1 MGGSDVGLSFN
12 YSRYSEGIDLSLLQ
26 REEVV
31 PYQISNGPY
40 DDNYE
45 ERYEACTVV
54 YYPGEGKYYR
64 NPIDNIVCHKDQV
77 EWVSKRQFDWNGVGR
92 VFPLPS
98 EPLGCM
104 PLDNRSVNRPNNRH
118 PDKARK
124 V

>member
-1 MGGSDVGLSFN
+1 MALSFN
-12 YSRYSEGIDLSLLQ
+12 HSRYSEGIDLSLLQ

-31 PYQISNGPY
+31 PYQSSYGPY

-45 ERYEACTVV
+45 ERYEACTVGH
-54 YYPGEGKYYR
+54 YRGEGKYHR
-64 NPIDNIVCHKDQV
+64 NPITNIVRHKEQV
-77 EWVSKRQFDWNGVGR
+77 ERMAESQFDWNGVGR

-98 EPLGCM
+98 EPLGGM
-104 PLDNRSVNRPNNRH
+104 PLDNRSVDRPNDRH